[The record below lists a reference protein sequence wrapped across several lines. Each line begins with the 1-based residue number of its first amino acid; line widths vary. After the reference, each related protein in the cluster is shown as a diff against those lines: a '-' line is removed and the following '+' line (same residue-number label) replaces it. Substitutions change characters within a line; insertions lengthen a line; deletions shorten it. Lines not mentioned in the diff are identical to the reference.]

1 MITEPLQT
9 VLKDSSEHK
18 LQVKQICKQKVSEQK
33 KGRVCTEWRKAR
45 SRLAARSRREKES
58 QLFREIAALLPMAP
72 NMEAQLDKA
81 SVIRLTIAYLR
92 LRVLLNSPA
101 SNTAPAT
108 TQLLSSCQGEPA
120 GVNERWLYYQTLGGF
135 LLIVSLNGK
144 IIFTTKDATSHTGI
158 NQMDLIGRSLFDF
171 LHPCDQKELKEI
183 LTKLIGSQGQQKCDI
198 FLRIKCATNH
208 KLTPWKVIHCTGV
221 KKSSHM
227 PGCSCLLL
235 LCRSLPMQDVIERES
250 YLNFKAFLSTH
261 SPDMKFTYC
270 QSGVLELTG
279 FSDNELCGQSVY
291 QYYHPYD
298 CQHILQSHLCLLAKG
313 QVCTGKYRLL
323 QKHGGYV
330 WVETDA
336 TVVYNIRTEKPESIV
351 CINYVLS
358 GVEMPDVV
366 FSLEQTQRLL
376 KPQDSL
382 QPKVYTS
389 LITTSS
395 TTDKHTSSVL
405 HHYKKDGAASDH
417 SEITQKLPACNSL
430 TCICELDLDSL
441 APYIPMDEEDFQLTP
456 ILDGVVNNSGL
467 NTYLTRPCLTLDPE
481 QHPFFETTKPTLQ
494 HSVSYFSLTNRFS
507 KDLLGFISSRQRHKV
522 LHTVNRKQQVGCNS
536 PVPSSQNNTHQW
548 RTGTAN
554 VSQHLS
560 KSLRKYYDEPT
571 ACSYYQNLPGSVSW
585 APVYSKLP
593 WCPPALFWQDS
604 TQNTEEKMVPAPLGL
619 PILSGLECELNAPL
633 GSTTQLLQGIELTTV
648 LDQVA
653 LEVSW
658 Y

>member
-1 MITEPLQT
+1 MITEQLQT

-18 LQVKQICKQKVSEQK
+18 LKVKQKCKQKVSEQK
-33 KGRVCTEWRKAR
+33 KARVCTEWRKAR
-45 SRLAARSRREKES
+45 SRVAARSRREKES
-58 QLFREIAALLPMAP
+58 QLFREIAALLPLVS
-72 NMEAQLDKA
+72 NVEAQLDKA

-108 TQLLSSCQGEPA
+108 TQHLSSSQGEPA
-120 GVNERWLYYQTLGGF
+120 GVNERWFHYQTLGGF

-198 FLRIKCATNH
+198 FLRIKGATNH

-221 KKSSHM
+221 KKSSSM

-235 LCRSLPMQDVIERES
+235 LCRSLPVQDVIERES
-250 YLNFKAFLSTH
+250 YLNVKAFLSTH
-261 SPDMKFTYC
+261 GPDMKFTYC
-270 QSGVLELTG
+270 HSGVLELTG
-279 FSDNELCGQSVY
+279 FRDTELCGQSVY

-336 TVVYNIRTEKPESIV
+336 TVVYNIRTGKPESIV

-358 GVEMPDVV
+358 GVEMADVV
-366 FSLEQTQRLL
+366 FSLEQTQHLL

-382 QPKVYTS
+382 QPKVCTS
-389 LITTSS
+389 LTTTSS

-405 HHYKKDGAASDH
+405 PHYKRDGAASDH
-417 SEITQKLPACNSL
+417 SEITQKSPACNSL
-430 TCICELDLDSL
+430 TC
-441 APYIPMDEEDFQLTP
+441 
-456 ILDGVVNNSGL
+456 
-467 NTYLTRPCLTLDPE
+467 
-481 QHPFFETTKPTLQ
+481 
-494 HSVSYFSLTNRFS
+494 
-507 KDLLGFISSRQRHKV
+507 
-522 LHTVNRKQQVGCNS
+522 VGCNS
-536 PVPSSQNNTHQW
+536 PVPSSQNNTPQW
-548 RTGTAN
+548 RTGIAN
-554 VSQHLS
+554 VSQQLR
-560 KSLRKYYDEPT
+560 KSLGKYYDEPT
-571 ACSYYQNLPGSVSW
+571 LCRYQNPLGSASW

-593 WCPPALFWQDS
+593 WCPPALFLQHS
-604 TQNTEEKMVPAPLGL
+604 TQNTEEKMIPAPPGL

-633 GSTTQLLQGIELTTV
+633 GSTSQLLQGIELSTV

-653 LEVSW
+653 LGVSW